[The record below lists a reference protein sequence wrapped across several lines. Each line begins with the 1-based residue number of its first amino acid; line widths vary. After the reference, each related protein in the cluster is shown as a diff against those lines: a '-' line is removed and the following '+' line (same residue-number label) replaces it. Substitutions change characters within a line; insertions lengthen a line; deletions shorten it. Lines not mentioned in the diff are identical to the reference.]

1 MKKLKTLL
9 VAGLLSISAS
19 VSIAQSIDLGRG
31 ELPVTVPANY
41 NADTENPLIVLLHGY
56 TSSGANQDS
65 YMKFSALADRYGFLF
80 VAPDGNKEPGGDEN
94 RFWNASPACCDFFRT
109 QVDDSAY
116 VLSIIDEMKSKYNID
131 SNRVYLIGHSN
142 GGFMSY
148 RAAYDHSG
156 TIAAIASL
164 AGANHIEER
173 DPPASPVHILQIHGT
188 EDGTIAYEGDDIQ
201 GNSYPSAVESVTR
214 WASYNG
220 CEANGAQREL
230 RDLEATIDG
239 HESSV
244 MLFEKGCQTGG
255 SSELW
260 TIDGGS
266 HVPNIS
272 DTFSE
277 QVVEW
282 LYAHP
287 KTSASFA
294 D

>member
-287 KTSASFA
+287 KTSVSFA